1 MPEGGKRTTCTFGL
15 FGTNFE
21 KIMAAEPGL
30 DYEAVGKQFV
40 TAFYTMFDADRSQI
54 VSVYH
59 VRIMIKKI

>member
-1 MPEGGKRTTCTFGL
+1 
-15 FGTNFE
+15 
-21 KIMAAEPGL
+21 MAAEPGL

-59 VRIMIKKI
+59 VRITIKKI